1 MRRLVCVALV
11 LVAGC
16 SGWQSR
22 PLAEIELFEHQG
34 DGQESRVLAGATLIS
49 PSGKYAVDVA
59 PAMQFDLLGGRT
71 SEFFDNQLLGGVIRF
86 HALR

>member
-1 MRRLVCVALV
+1 MRKLVCALV

-22 PLAEIELFEHQG
+22 PLAELELFEHQG
-34 DGQESRVLAGATLIS
+34 DGQESRVMAGATLIS
-49 PSGKYAVDVA
+49 PSGKYAVDVG
-59 PAMQFDLLGGRT
+59 PALQFDFLGGRT